1 MKKQYIIPSVT
12 VVQFEMSD
20 IMTTSLGGGYSNQG
34 TGVSDAGAPNRR
46 NAIWDE

>member
-20 IMTTSLGGGYSNQG
+20 IMTTSLDGGGSNKGQG
-34 TGVSDAGAPNRR
+34 INDAGAPNRR

>member
-1 MKKQYIIPSVT
+1 MKKQYMVPSVT

-20 IMTTSLGGGYSNQG
+20 IMTTSMGGGGSNKG
-34 TGVSDAGAPNRR
+34 TGNYDAGAPNRR

>member
-1 MKKQYIIPSVT
+1 MKKQYIIPSIT

-20 IMTTSLGGGYSNQG
+20 IMTTSLGGGRSNKGQG
-34 TGVSDAGAPNRR
+34 INDAEAPNRR

>member
-1 MKKQYIIPSVT
+1 MKKQYLIPSVT

-20 IMTTSLGGGYSNQG
+20 IMTTSLNGGGSNKGQG
-34 TGVSDAGAPNRR
+34 INDAGAPNRR